1 MIPRELLRKVRRI
14 EITTSRLVTDVFA
27 GEYHSVFKGQ
37 GIEFEEVREYQTG
50 DDIRTIDRNVTAR
63 TGKPHVKKYMEEREL
78 TVMILVDLSASCRFA
93 SRQMFKSQLATEIAA
108 TLAFAAIRNND
119 RVGLMIVTDRVEKFI
134 PPRKGLQHVLRIIRE
149 VLGYEPRGRATDIA
163 QALEYLNRVARRK
176 TVAFIISDFLSDATP
191 AVGKGS
197 EDFKKILSVTNKH
210 HDVIAVTLNDR
221 RETEMPECGIIA
233 LQDAESGEVTHIDSS
248 SREIRERYQRDNASR
263 LQRRKQLFQSV
274 GIDQIDLYTD
284 TAYSQALAGFFMK
297 RRRKR
302 MLRV

>member
-14 EITTSRLVTDVFA
+14 EITTSRLVTDLFA

-108 TLAFAAIRNND
+108 TLAFSATRNND
-119 RVGLMIVTDRVEKFI
+119 RVGLMIFTDRVEKFI

-149 VLGYEPRGRATDIA
+149 VLGYEPRGKGTDIV

-176 TVAFIISDFLSDATP
+176 TVTFVISDFLSDAMP
-191 AVGKGS
+191 ATGKG
-197 EDFKKILSVTNKH
+197 DDGFKKILSVTNKH
-210 HDVIAVTLNDR
+210 HDFIAVTLNDH
-221 RETEMPECGIIA
+221 REAEMPECGIIA
-233 LQDAESGEVTHIDSS
+233 LQDAE
-248 SREIRERYQRDNASR
+248 
-263 LQRRKQLFQSV
+263 
-274 GIDQIDLYTD
+274 
-284 TAYSQALAGFFMK
+284 
-297 RRRKR
+297 
-302 MLRV
+302 